1 MSKTIAVQQST
12 ARDVALMRNGA
23 YQTGKANVQSDYIWD
38 RNAITGTTVPNVG
51 YVFFRSPRSQ
61 PYGATPGDTKTLIE
75 TSMEDNGKLP
85 QGQNFLVNAINIS
98 MISKLI
104 TATSGAYTEQVDRV
118 LQAYKLLLQHMVV
131 EIKFSNIE
139 YSWRANG
146 TLFIPPIFEPGM
158 ATPTAATAQPMNV
171 GDFNHHGWINVPSR
185 IAVSEQANFNVS
197 LTVLSGLAAT
207 SAALNQAVQY
217 LASTPV
223 TAEIQVMLR
232 GTLSRAV

>member
-1 MSKTIAVQQST
+1 MSNKTIAVQQST

-38 RNAITGTTVPNVG
+38 RNAITGTAVPNVG

-61 PYGATPGDTKTLIE
+61 PYGAVAGDVKTLIE

-98 MISKLI
+98 MISSL
-104 TATSGAYTEQVDRV
+104 TSATTGTYTEQVDRV
-118 LQAYKLLLQHMVV
+118 LQAYKILLQHTVV

-146 TLFIPPIFEPGM
+146 TLFVPPIFEPGM
-158 ATPTAATAQPMNV
+158 ATPTAATAQPMSV

-197 LTVLSGLAAT
+197 LTVLSGLAGT
-207 SAALNQAVQY
+207 STKLNQAVQY
-217 LASTPV
+217 LASV
-223 TAEIQVMLR
+223 SAEIQVMLR

>member
-38 RNAITGTTVPNVG
+38 RNAITGTTVPNTG
-51 YVFFRSPRSQ
+51 YVFFRTPRSQ
-61 PYGATPGDTKTLIE
+61 PYGVTAGDTKTLVE

-85 QGQNFLVNAINIS
+85 QGQNFLVNAIAIH
-98 MISKLI
+98 MISRLV

-118 LQAYKLLLQHMVV
+118 LQCYKTILQHSVV

-146 TLFIPPIFEPGM
+146 ALFVPTIFEPGN
-158 ATPTAATAQPMNV
+158 ATPVAATAQPMAV
-171 GDFNHHGWINVPSR
+171 GEFNHHGWINVPSR
-185 IAVSEQANFNVS
+185 IAVSEQANFNVTI
-197 LTVLSGLAAT
+197 TVTSGIAAT
-207 SAALNQAVQY
+207 ATILNNCIQY
-217 LASTPV
+217 LASV
-223 TAEIQVMLR
+223 AAEMQVMLR